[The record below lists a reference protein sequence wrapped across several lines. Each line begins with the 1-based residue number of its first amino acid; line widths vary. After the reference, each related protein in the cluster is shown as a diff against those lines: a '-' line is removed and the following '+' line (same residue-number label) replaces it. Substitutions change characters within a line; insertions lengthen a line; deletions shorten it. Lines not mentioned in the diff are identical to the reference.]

1 MNARAKRMI
10 STVLV
15 GGMLMGSTAMPS
27 FAAGLSATSVVGLE
41 GQMSSTSLSLN
52 LVGSSKVSFGNSQTT
67 VDTFNGVPAYYKIGN
82 HNSDATYSCAAYVK
96 RYYSTIFGVGVSNL
110 LAKKTPLC
118 DRSGYE
124 LRAVDARSAKPGDVG
139 YHTNSSG
146 GGHWFIIKSVDGN
159 GLTVIEQNYKTASAT
174 SVTIN
179 RVVSYSQ
186 NGLKVF
192 RLYRNGVDMNGGS
205 GSQPSGGSSNSNTP
219 ATTFS
224 SYTSGSL
231 EQLLFDAEL
240 YYALYPDLQ
249 AVFGKDS
256 RRLEEHWKNCG
267 INEGRLA
274 SVYFDPQYYLNTN
287 PDVASVYGKT
297 NYAGAYNHFVA
308 FGFAEGRQGSPVFSV
323 RQYVNQYSDLK
334 KAFGTNWLA
343 AAWHFRN
350 NGIAEGRQS
359 SVSFSVTDYANL
371 NSDVKKAFSTNR
383 DYIIHY
389 LQFGKNEGR
398 ATIAKST
405 TYSASASSGSSKDY
419 SGTWC
424 IKTASNYVINV
435 QYASTVSDQAK
446 VVVDPW
452 NNQSNEIFKIW
463 KVGDYYRISPKHAP
477 NLALNAMYGASA
489 KAGQQLTLHT
499 WANNDDAS
507 LWAIEEVSGGVRIR
521 NKANPNLVLD
531 VDHGHK
537 TWTGTRINLWT
548 QDTTGN
554 QVFTMQR
561 V

>member
-1 MNARAKRMI
+1 M
-10 STVLV
+10 
-15 GGMLMGSTAMPS
+15 
-27 FAAGLSATSVVGLE
+27 
-41 GQMSSTSLSLN
+41 
-52 LVGSSKVSFGNSQTT
+52 
-67 VDTFNGVPAYYKIGN
+67 
-82 HNSDATYSCAAYVK
+82 
-96 RYYSTIFGVGVSNL
+96 
-110 LAKKTPLC
+110 
-118 DRSGYE
+118 
-124 LRAVDARSAKPGDVG
+124 
-139 YHTNSSG
+139 
-146 GGHWFIIKSVDGN
+146 
-159 GLTVIEQNYKTASAT
+159 
-174 SVTIN
+174 
-179 RVVSYSQ
+179 
-186 NGLKVF
+186 
-192 RLYRNGVDMNGGS
+192 
-205 GSQPSGGSSNSNTP
+205 
-219 ATTFS
+219 
-224 SYTSGSL
+224 
-231 EQLLFDAEL
+231 
-240 YYALYPDLQ
+240 
-249 AVFGKDS
+249 
-256 RRLEEHWKNCG
+256 
-267 INEGRLA
+267 
-274 SVYFDPQYYLNTN
+274 YFDPQYYLNTN

-405 TYSASASSGSSKDY
+405 TSSASASSGSSKDY

-463 KVGDYYRISPKHAP
+463 KVGNYYRISPKHAP